1 MSVACLFWLF
11 ICSILELNCGCPEL
25 NSYWSVKEKR
35 HTYLITNLKRDEFS
49 MEDISNIYR
58 MRWQVEILFKECKSH
73 NSLHGFNTQSAT
85 LQESLIWGSL
95 IATTLK
101 RFVSGSIELIFKV
114 EMSTMVVSKI
124 TVNWWYGLLEMI
136 IQQRRKGLVNQIN
149 EACEFLKENA
159 QRAHPKRDR
168 KSGIFQYALEP
179 EFYASI

>member
-1 MSVACLFWLF
+1 M
-11 ICSILELNCGCPEL
+11 
-25 NSYWSVKEKR
+25 KEKR

-49 MEDISNIYR
+49 MQDISNIYR

-101 RFVSGSIELIFKV
+101 RFLSGCIELIFKV
-114 EMSTMVVSKI
+114 EMSTMIVSKT
-124 TVNWWYGLLEMI
+124 TVSWWYGLLEAI
-136 IQQRRKGLVNQIN
+136 VQQRRKGLVNQMT

-168 KSGIFQYALEP
+168 QSGILQYALEP
-179 EFYASI
+179 AFYINCDNKSGSIYMKNKGIFLKYLPMIGI